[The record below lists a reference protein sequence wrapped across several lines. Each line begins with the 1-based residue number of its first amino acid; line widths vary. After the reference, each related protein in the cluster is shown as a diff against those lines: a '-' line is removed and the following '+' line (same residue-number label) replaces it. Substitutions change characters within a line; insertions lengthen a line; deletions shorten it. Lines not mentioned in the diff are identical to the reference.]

1 MSLFIQSASFGRGY
15 AWIAEALPYFTRNP
29 LGWIASMIILFL
41 ITMVVSLIPLGS
53 FVLNIFYPVVVG
65 GFMLGCIAHKEGGS
79 FEFQHIF
86 AGFKEPYFKRLAILG
101 AIYTGATIMAVILLA
116 ILAFVMLGGFEFF
129 QQLEQAQVED
139 ISAYVPD
146 FMLLTLIAMALFT
159 PCIMAI
165 WFAPAIVISSEE
177 TAVSALLMSFNA
189 CVKNTLPFTLFGIV
203 AFILIILASIPL
215 MLGHLVL
222 LPVLSASVY
231 VAFLDCFKMDTSND
245 PTQLSPH

>member
-1 MSLFIQSASFGRGY
+1 MSLFIKSASFGRGY

-41 ITMVVSLIPLGS
+41 ISMVVILIPLGS

-116 ILAFVMLGGFEFF
+116 ILAFVMLGGFEFL
-129 QQLEQAQVED
+129 QQFEQAQVED
-139 ISAYVPD
+139 ISAYGPD
-146 FMLLTLIAMALFT
+146 FLLLTLIAMALFT

-177 TAVSALLMSFNA
+177 TAVSAMLMSFNA
-189 CVKNTLPFTLFGIV
+189 CLKNSLPFTLFGIV

-245 PTQLSPH
+245 PTQLSLR